1 MPFRSFPMIQV
12 ELAMCSRPSAMSS
25 STSVDEYINALKR
38 FLFAHHGTCKLNVIG
53 NQVPY
58 PPAIKTATRLKFKA
72 FLSSHAHAFVV
83 FQSPGKQEW
92 VVTLAEEAGLEV
104 EEAGLELEEAGL
116 ELHADE
122 AAQERDGALPLD
134 AGPHLESA
142 GTLLEGTLEGT
153 AEDEDED
160 ETILAS
166 PCGHVFLWL
175 TQNEDFL
182 DDYQRL
188 PV

>member
-1 MPFRSFPMIQV
+1 MPFQSFPMIED
-12 ELAMCSRPSAMSS
+12 ELAMCGRPSAMSS

-58 PPAIKTATRLKFKA
+58 PHAIKTATRLKLKA
-72 FLSSHAHAFVV
+72 FLSSHEHAFVV

-92 VVTLAEEAGLEV
+92 VVTLAEEAGLE
-104 EEAGLELEEAGL
+104 LEEGGI
-116 ELHADE
+116 ELHADDA
-122 AAQERDGALPLD
+122 AAQERDGAPPLD
-134 AGPHLESA
+134 AGPHLESS
-142 GTLLEGTLEGT
+142 GTLEGP
-153 AEDEDED
+153 AEDEDETED
-160 ETILAS
+160 ETIRAS

-175 TQNEDFL
+175 TTQNEDFS